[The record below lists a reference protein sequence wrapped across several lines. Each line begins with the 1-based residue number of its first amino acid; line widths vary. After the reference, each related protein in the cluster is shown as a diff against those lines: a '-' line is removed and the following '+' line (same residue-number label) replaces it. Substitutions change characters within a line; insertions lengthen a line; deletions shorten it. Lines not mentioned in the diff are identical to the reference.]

1 MTDEKTPAEE
11 QASSYYFKIAKR
23 FRVLSFILLGVMVA
37 FIITMFSVSRD
48 EITVE
53 NLRYFLRYIDTR
65 QAEKTATTD
74 TIVFGD
80 TESIVKFGVYR
91 NGLAVIGHDRVQIF
105 DLTGEEILDINQ
117 SNAAPQLLTSD
128 EYMMIY
134 NIGGTTFQLYNSL
147 SKEYEESYPYPIGC
161 AALGDTGTFLLTTR
175 SMEYRS
181 VVNVYNKKFE
191 QIYRWYSP
199 DKHVMDASFRDGD
212 EEFVI
217 AALGTRDDGICYA
230 EIILCQTD
238 REEKRAQFTIEDEI
252 IYRARYTENGGLVL
266 VGGKAVYVY
275 DSEMNLISTVSYGG
289 YTPVML
295 DSIGELTYFTLNKNI
310 VGSNYTVTVLDSTGT
325 VVYSGDVQGEITR
338 ALLQNDAIYLLF
350 DRTVMRISLQTGE
363 QIAKEIA
370 PNCITVEALDDRTLM
385 LCYADQSKVIDIDSF
400 FFGVTPQE

>member
-134 NIGGTTFQLYNSL
+134 NIGGSTF
-147 SKEYEESYPYPIGC
+147 
-161 AALGDTGTFLLTTR
+161 
-175 SMEYRS
+175 
-181 VVNVYNKKFE
+181 
-191 QIYRWYSP
+191 
-199 DKHVMDASFRDGD
+199 
-212 EEFVI
+212 
-217 AALGTRDDGICYA
+217 
-230 EIILCQTD
+230 
-238 REEKRAQFTIEDEI
+238 
-252 IYRARYTENGGLVL
+252 
-266 VGGKAVYVY
+266 
-275 DSEMNLISTVSYGG
+275 
-289 YTPVML
+289 
-295 DSIGELTYFTLNKNI
+295 
-310 VGSNYTVTVLDSTGT
+310 
-325 VVYSGDVQGEITR
+325 
-338 ALLQNDAIYLLF
+338 
-350 DRTVMRISLQTGE
+350 
-363 QIAKEIA
+363 
-370 PNCITVEALDDRTLM
+370 
-385 LCYADQSKVIDIDSF
+385 
-400 FFGVTPQE
+400 